1 MGCPANLA
9 TSVASFLFLRF
20 SQMCLATLLVE
31 TRNTT
36 GMSSAAYYFSYYCFF
51 YCAPLCIG
59 ASSATAN
66 VTPAHLA
73 RTNIIFTNIRSLN
86 FLSFFQVQ
94 SNATVS
100 LAKEQA
106 RIKFW
111 SYGQQYYSFVS
122 STMHPIGL
130 DTPSFSQWVLY

>member
-1 MGCPANLA
+1 MGCPANQA

-36 GMSSAAYYFSYYCFF
+36 GMSSAAYYFSYYCFL

-73 RTNIIFTNIRSLN
+73 RTNKYYYFYKYTLPQFSIIFPGSIKCYSESGERTGPY
-86 FLSFFQVQ
+86 QVLKLR
-94 SNATVS
+94 ATVLFFCQFHYAPNRS
-100 LAKEQA
+100 
-106 RIKFW
+106 RH
-111 SYGQQYYSFVS
+111 S
-122 STMHPIGL
+122 
-130 DTPSFSQWVLY
+130 